1 MKKILFF
8 AAAALSLAACSNE
21 GVITGGPDIPQPSEG
36 TNLSFNLSLPGGEPI
51 TYAGK
56 THTNSERQIHQL
68 AVYQF
73 AGEGD
78 DARLEEIYGNVVV
91 SPKSGVA
98 EDLYTAFVNVKSLGK
113 KQFVLVANNKT
124 NTDPGYFSNLE
135 NPTKGES
142 TGVTLSTFKQ
152 YLSKKLV
159 QHLNGTPL
167 VMTSVANKAVSGG
180 TTTVVDIQKG
190 VPTEALS
197 AKLERV
203 MARLDIVNKEP
214 LLKLDRVRLI
224 NTKNQAYLFPK
235 DSPSTEGEEGTTA
248 APNEDVN
255 TLPWITLPEAAPGN
269 DKVGYDNT
277 TVANEVHYKHVF
289 YPYPSNIVKEKN
301 DAPTVLIEG
310 TLYPNTDNPQKV
322 FYRKELKKDG
332 VDEYLGFKRNHIYK
346 LVINKAT
353 KDAVDITLRVDE
365 WNVAE
370 DILYPKVE
378 VVAPKLAGTITTNT
392 IKFSSTDLTLTFAKP
407 AATAEINVIA
417 QSDWE
422 ALIDPSTPADWVEQ
436 VSVQNRNATITN
448 IPNKL
453 VIKVKANDSN
463 ADRPADPS
471 APIKIILR
479 SKADPT
485 KSTVLTLTQKNTD
498 TI

>member
-21 GVITGGPDIPQPSEG
+21 GVITDGVDIPQPSEG

-78 DARLEEIYGNVVV
+78 DAKLEEIYGNVSV

-98 EDLYTAFVNVKSLGK
+98 AEDLYEASVNVKSLGK

-124 NTDPGYFSNLE
+124 NTDPGYFSSLA

-152 YLSKKLV
+152 YLSNRLEK
-159 QHLNGTPL
+159 HLNGTPL
-167 VMTSVANKAVSGG
+167 VMTSVATKALPSSG
-180 TTTVVDIQKG
+180 TTSVVDIQKG
-190 VPTEALS
+190 VPTDALS
-197 AKLERV
+197 AKLVRV
-203 MARLDIVNKEP
+203 MARLDIINKEP

-224 NTKNQAYLFPK
+224 NTKNQAYLFPT
-235 DSPSTEGEEGTTA
+235 TEGEEGTTA

-255 TLPWITLPEAAPGN
+255 TLPWITMPEAAPGN
-269 DKVGYDNT
+269 EKVGYDNT

-301 DAPTVLIEG
+301 KAPTVLIEG

-322 FYRKELKKDG
+322 FYRKELKKNG

-436 VSVQNRNATITN
+436 VSVQNWNATITN

-453 VIKVKANDSN
+453 VIKVKANDSG
-463 ADRPADPS
+463 AERPADPS

-479 SKADPT
+479 SKADQS